1 MIYRYKSLRFF
12 AAVVAFF
19 ICTGTFA
26 QEIDT
31 ENTTNQK
38 LADAQLAMS
47 VPDYPVTPGDVY
59 QLTFLAGSQAVA
71 YTVIVDSSY
80 RIRIAN
86 LGVISCADLT
96 YPQLKAQVEQVVIR
110 NYPMSGAQLVMT
122 SPALFFVNITGEV
135 NAASVQM
142 AWALSRLRNFIRPHL
157 TAYSSSRNV
166 TVVSA
171 NGERK
176 TYDLFKAM
184 RDGDFSQD
192 PYLRSG
198 DNIII
203 NRIERR
209 VSIGGAVE
217 RPGSYELLEGEQ
229 LKTLIEKYAGGL
241 KPLADTSRITLTRT
255 LEPQNRGT
263 HQLLDESV
271 METDFSLLC
280 YDAVT
285 IPSFEELQNAV
296 FIEGAIRVGTVSD
309 ELEGGTRM
317 YLRFKSGTDYASML
331 RAHADIFSPSSD
343 LANCYIKRNDERIP
357 IDVNKILYDPQ
368 DYRAERMVNGDVL
381 VVPFKQFFVSVSGA
395 VYNPG
400 RFPYIPDRDWQYY
413 VGLAGGIDEFKN
425 SRKKITIRNA
435 DGKITSKDEFISPEA
450 TIIVASNSAWYKWNS
465 VSGGVATIA
474 SVIATTLSIILTTQ
488 TLSK

>member
-1 MIYRYKSLRFF
+1 MIHMYKSLRFF
-12 AAVVAFF
+12 AAVAAFF
-19 ICTGTFA
+19 MCTCFFA

-71 YTVIVDSSY
+71 YTVIVDASY

-86 LGVISCADLT
+86 LGVISCAGLT

-122 SPALFFVNITGEV
+122 SPAVFFVNITGEV
-135 NAASVQM
+135 NVASVNM
-142 AWALSRLRNFIRPHL
+142 AWALSRLRSFIQPHL
-157 TAYSSSRNV
+157 TAYSSRRNV
-166 TVVSA
+166 TIVSA

-176 TYDLFKAM
+176 TFDLFQAE

-203 NRIERR
+203 SRIERR
-209 VSIGGAVE
+209 VTINGAVE
-217 RPGSYELLEGEQ
+217 RPGNYELLEGEQ

-241 KPLADTSRITLTRT
+241 QPLADTSRITLART
-255 LEPQNRGT
+255 LESQNRGT
-263 HQLLDESV
+263 QQLLEASV
-271 METDFSLLC
+271 METDFPLLC
-280 YDAVT
+280 YDALT
-285 IPSFEELQNAV
+285 IPSFDDLQNAV
-296 FIEGAIRVGTVSD
+296 FIEGAVRVGTISD

-317 YLRFKSGTDYASML
+317 FLRFKSGADYATML
-331 RAHADIFSPSSD
+331 RSHADIFSPSSD
-343 LANCYIKRNDERIP
+343 LSNCYIKRGDERIP
-357 IDVNKILYDPQ
+357 IDVNRILYDPS
-368 DYRAERMVNGDVL
+368 DYRAELMVNGDVL

-400 RFPYIPDRDWQYY
+400 RFPYIPDRNWQYY

-425 SRKKITIRNA
+425 SRKKIMIRNA
-435 DGKITSKDEFISPEA
+435 DGTIASKDQAISPEA
-450 TIIVASNSAWYKWNS
+450 SIVVASNSAWYKWNS